1 MNTLK
6 DSFLKYLSLKKSG
19 SADTKKA
26 YNHDLSLFIK
36 FLEDRDINDFKN
48 VDKIV
53 ILDYL
58 SDLKKGNLT
67 NSKISEATYA
77 RNLSCLKSF
86 FKYLN
91 TNMNFP
97 DNPCIN
103 IKVSSIK
110 KALPNFLTIGE
121 VERLLESCDLSNEI
135 GIRNRMIIELL
146 YATGMRVSELSNI
159 KLIDIDTN
167 SLLIKVTGKGN
178 KERLVPYY
186 DNLNNLLVLYLKEY
200 RNKHLKN
207 DCDFLFI
214 NQKGNQ
220 LSTRSVEIIVNKQS
234 KEAGLQNK
242 VYPHMLR
249 HSFATHI
256 LDNGANLRVVQE
268 LLGHENLS
276 TTTIYTHVTVDKL
289 QEVISKKH
297 PHSNKK

>member
-186 DNLNNLLVLYLKEY
+186 DYLNNLLVLYLKEY